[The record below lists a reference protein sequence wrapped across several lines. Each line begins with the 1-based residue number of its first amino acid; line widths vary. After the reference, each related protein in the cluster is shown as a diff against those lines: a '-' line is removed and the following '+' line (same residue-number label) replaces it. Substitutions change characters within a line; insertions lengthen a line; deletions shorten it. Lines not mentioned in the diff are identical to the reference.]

1 MIEGVITDLVPKGKY
16 DIELETYGILG
27 FVYASY
33 MDSSPK
39 LYLKTLPS
47 FNECVDYFLHAS
59 APFLK
64 INKRQDICLSLFYNP
79 YFNELYTIVKEQG
92 RQFPK
97 GRKKF
102 LIKYLLSYLADP
114 IWLKLTFVDEI
125 REHFLKYNSF
135 NRSQEMIEIL
145 KKQI

>member
-1 MIEGVITDLVPKGKY
+1 MIKGVITDLVPKGEY
-16 DIELETYGILG
+16 NIELETYGTLG
-27 FVYASY
+27 FAYASY

-47 FNECVDYFLHAS
+47 FNECINYFLNAS

-64 INKRQDICLSLFYNP
+64 INKKQDICLSLFYNP
-79 YFNELYTIVKEQG
+79 YFNEFYTTVKKYG
-92 RQFPK
+92 SQFPK

-114 IWLKLTFVDEI
+114 TLLVPPCSEEI
-125 REHFLKYNSF
+125 IEHFSKYNSF
-135 NRSQEMIEIL
+135 NRSQEMIDIL
-145 KKQI
+145 KS

>member
-1 MIEGVITDLVPKGKY
+1 MIEGVITDLVPKGEY
-16 DIELETYGILG
+16 NIELETYGTLG
-27 FVYASY
+27 FAYASY

-47 FNECVDYFLHAS
+47 FNECINYFLSAS

-135 NRSQEMIEIL
+135 NRSQEMIDIL
-145 KKQI
+145 KS

>member
-1 MIEGVITDLVPKGKY
+1 MIEGVITDLVPKGEY
-16 DIELETYGILG
+16 NIELETYGTLG
-27 FVYASY
+27 FAYASY

-47 FNECVDYFLHAS
+47 FNECINYFLSAS

-79 YFNELYTIVKEQG
+79 YFNELYTIVKKQG

-135 NRSQEMIEIL
+135 NRSQEMIDIL
-145 KKQI
+145 KS

>member
-1 MIEGVITDLVPKGKY
+1 MIEGVITDLVPKGEY
-16 DIELETYGILG
+16 NIELETYGTLG
-27 FVYASY
+27 FAYASY

-47 FNECVDYFLHAS
+47 FNECINYFLSAS

-64 INKRQDICLSLFYNP
+64 INKKQDICLSLFYNP

-135 NRSQEMIEIL
+135 NRSQEMIDIL
-145 KKQI
+145 KS

>member
-1 MIEGVITDLVPKGKY
+1 
-16 DIELETYGILG
+16 
-27 FVYASY
+27 

-47 FNECVDYFLHAS
+47 FNECINYFLSAS

-135 NRSQEMIEIL
+135 NRSQEMIDIL
-145 KKQI
+145 KS

>member
-1 MIEGVITDLVPKGKY
+1 MIEGVITDLVPKGEY
-16 DIELETYGILG
+16 NIELETYGILG
-27 FVYASY
+27 FAYASY

-47 FNECVDYFLHAS
+47 FNECINYFLSAS

-64 INKRQDICLSLFYNP
+64 INKKQDICLSLFYNP

-135 NRSQEMIEIL
+135 NRSQEMIDIL
-145 KKQI
+145 KS

>member
-1 MIEGVITDLVPKGKY
+1 MIEGVITDLVPKGEY
-16 DIELETYGILG
+16 NIELETYGTLG
-27 FVYASY
+27 FAYASY

-47 FNECVDYFLHAS
+47 FNECINYFLNAS

-135 NRSQEMIEIL
+135 NRSQEMIDIL
-145 KKQI
+145 KS

>member
-1 MIEGVITDLVPKGKY
+1 MIEGVITDVVPKGKY
-16 DIELETYGILG
+16 NIELETYGILG
-27 FVYASY
+27 FAYASY

-47 FNECVDYFLHAS
+47 FNECINYFLNAS

-64 INKRQDICLSLFYNP
+64 INKKQDICLSLFYNP
-79 YFNELYTIVKEQG
+79 YFNEFYTTVKKYG
-92 RQFPK
+92 SQFRK

-114 IWLKLTFVDEI
+114 IWFKIYCIDEI

-135 NRSQEMIEIL
+135 NRSQEMIDIL
-145 KKQI
+145 KS